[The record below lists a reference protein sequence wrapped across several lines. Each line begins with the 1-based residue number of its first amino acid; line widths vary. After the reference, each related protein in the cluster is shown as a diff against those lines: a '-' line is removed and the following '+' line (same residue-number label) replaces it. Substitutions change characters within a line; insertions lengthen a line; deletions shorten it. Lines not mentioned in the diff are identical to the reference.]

1 VVLVGILFN
10 FLISKMVE
18 RKLINLIKKTLKEK
32 HQKSK
37 KEKSEVSKKKR
48 KETLA
53 HTPKTKKPYKN
64 SHTLCGP

>member
-1 VVLVGILFN
+1 
-10 FLISKMVE
+10 MVE